1 MSLTPLEL
9 ERYDRQIRISEW
21 GVEKQKKLKKAK
33 VVIAGIGGL
42 GGLAALYLTAAGI
55 GKIVLIDKAKFELSN
70 MKRQILG
77 WKKDIGRF
85 KVEAAKEKH
94 EELNPET
101 KIETKIEE
109 ITEENISSLIEN
121 ANVVVDG
128 MDNWKTRFI
137 LNKYCVLKKIPFVHA
152 GVSEFHGQIT
162 TIMPGEGPCLRC
174 ILPRNPPEKEKI
186 PVVGVTPALFAS
198 LQAMEAIK
206 IIIGIGKPLVG
217 KMLFIDGKEMIFETV
232 RVEKM
237 PDCPICGEKS

>member
-1 MSLTPLEL
+1 MALSPREL

-21 GVEKQKKLKKAK
+21 RIEGQKKLKKAK
-33 VVIAGIGGL
+33 VVVAGIGGL
-42 GGLAALYLTAAGI
+42 GGLAALYLAAAGV
-55 GKIVLIDKAKFELSN
+55 GKLILVDKGRFELSN
-70 MKRQILG
+70 LNRQILG
-77 WKKDIGRF
+77 WEKDVGRL
-85 KVEAAKEKH
+85 KVQAAKEKL
-94 EELNPET
+94 EALNPEIE
-101 KIETKIEE
+101 IETVTEE
-109 ITEENISSLIEN
+109 ITEANIDSIIKN
-121 ANVVVDG
+121 AHAIIDG

-137 LNKYCVLKKIPFVHA
+137 LNKACVLNNIPFVHA

-174 ILPRNPPEKEKI
+174 ILPRNPPEKEKVL
-186 PVVGVTPALFAS
+186 VVGVTPALFAS